1 MKKNVISTHVYN
13 LIKYLII
20 AGLAIGFF
28 VLIGTSMLIM
38 DTKYIELNPTYFLQ
52 ELLIIGGLTALP
64 VIYLGWM
71 RRGQHIN
78 DFYGFLILF
87 VKIALIHL
95 CFQLS
100 GVYTILFPPKMF

>member
-1 MKKNVISTHVYN
+1 MNKDVVSTHVFN

-20 AGLAIGFF
+20 LGLAIGLF

-38 DTKYIELNPTYFLQ
+38 DTKYIERKPAHFLQ
-52 ELLIIGGLTALP
+52 ELLIVGGLTALP

-71 RRGQHIN
+71 RRGQNIK
-78 DFYGFLILF
+78 DYYGFLILF
-87 VKIALIHL
+87 LKITLIHL

-100 GVYTILFPPKMF
+100 GVYTILFT